1 LSVADRE
8 VVHCSDVRLDTP
20 DKQETSMTDKHAA
33 LRATVRTQRL
43 PLGLIVLAT
52 LPGEEPKEYSFAGIS
67 SRDDFMRRV
76 KINGG
81 TCEIVETPDNSL
93 P

>member
-1 LSVADRE
+1 
-8 VVHCSDVRLDTP
+8 
-20 DKQETSMTDKHAA
+20 MTDKHAA
-33 LRATVRTQRL
+33 LRAAIRTQRL

-52 LPGEEPKEYSFAGIS
+52 LPGEEPKEYSFASIT

-76 KINGG
+76 KANGG
-81 TCEIVETPDNSL
+81 TCELIETPDNSL